1 MVNQERKARPVES
14 QWRPLSVESQWRPL
28 AGSAQAIALEV
39 LVNGPLARS
48 ELARRVNLSQQSLTR
63 LANPLV
69 ESGLLVETVSASDGT
84 RMGRPTRPLD
94 IVPTSHH
101 FVGIK
106 LTGDSA
112 TGVATTLR
120 ADGVATRSAVIE
132 DHDPAA
138 VTMTVARMVRELAQ
152 EVPDVSGIGITIGGD
167 APDGSVVVRSPFL
180 GWTNVPLRALVEEAT
195 QLPVVVENDL
205 IALMEAER
213 WFGVGR
219 ETDTFALVTIGA
231 GVGFGLLIKGMLVLN
246 DDVGTGRIGRVGH
259 HIVGDSGPRCAAGH
273 RGCVTAMLT
282 TGGIQ
287 GAVSAGLGRWVT
299 YEEVLDLAH
308 TGHPVAAA
316 VIEDAARGL
325 GRLLATVADFTM
337 VPTVVLAG
345 EGATIADRHRRM
357 LDETLTHSRDP
368 EAAPV
373 AVVVR
378 RSDFIDWARGAA
390 VVAIQS
396 FVSAPERRALTD
408 R

>member
-1 MVNQERKARPVES
+1 M
-14 QWRPLSVESQWRPL
+14 ESQWRPL

-69 ESGLLVETVSASDGT
+69 ESGLLVESVTASNGT

-106 LTGDSA
+106 LTGDSV
-112 TGVATTLR
+112 TGVVTTLR
-120 ADGVATRSAVIE
+120 AERIATRSEVIE
-132 DHDPAA
+132 DHDPAIITG
-138 VTMTVARMVRELAQ
+138 VVARMVRDLAQ

-167 APDGSVVVRSPFL
+167 SPDGSVVTQSSFL
-180 GWTNVPLRALVEEAT
+180 GWTDVPLRALLEEAT
-195 QLPVVVENDL
+195 RLPVVVENDL

-219 ETDTFALVTIGA
+219 DTDTFALVTIGA
-231 GVGFGLLIKGMLVLN
+231 GVGFGLLIRGILVLYGG
-246 DDVGTGRIGRVGH
+246 DGTGRIGRVGH
-259 HIVGDSGPRCAAGH
+259 HVVSDSGPRCAAGH

-299 YEEVLDLAH
+299 YEEALQLALA
-308 TGHPVAAA
+308 GDAVAAT
-316 VIEDAARGL
+316 VFEDAARGL
-325 GRLLATVADFTM
+325 GRLLATIADFTM
-337 VPTVVLAG
+337 VPTVVLSG
-345 EGATIADRHRRM
+345 EGATLADRHRAL
-357 LDETLTHSRDP
+357 LDETLTRSRDP
-368 EAAPV
+368 EAAPISL
-373 AVVVR
+373 VVR

-396 FVSAPERRALTD
+396 FVSAPERRALSD